1 MESAKAAF
9 TELGPDVALDEV
21 ARRAGVGI
29 GTLYRHFPTRDLLLT
44 EVYRH
49 GVEQLAETAV
59 RLSRT
64 RAPVDALREWLRLFV
79 DYIATKQV
87 LAPALSSMPGGTSDL
102 YASTGAAIRS
112 AISLLIDRAVA
123 NGDIQLDLDPLDFL
137 RALVGVA
144 NVDNGLDRQTR
155 ARTLIDIL
163 IEGVRVRELR

>member
-1 MESAKAAF
+1 MEAAKAAF

-49 GVEQLAETAV
+49 GVEQLAEAAV

-64 RAPVDALREWLRLFV
+64 RAPVDALRDWLRLFV

-87 LAPALSSMPGGTSDL
+87 LAPALNSMAGGTSDL
-102 YASTGAAIRS
+102 YASTRAAIRS

-155 ARTLIDIL
+155 AHTLIDIL
-163 IEGVRVRELR
+163 IEGVRVR